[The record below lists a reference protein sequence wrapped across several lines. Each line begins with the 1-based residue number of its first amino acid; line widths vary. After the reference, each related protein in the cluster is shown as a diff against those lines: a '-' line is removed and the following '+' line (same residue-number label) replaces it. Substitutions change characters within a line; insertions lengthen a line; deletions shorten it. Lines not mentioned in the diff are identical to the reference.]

1 MVGAAGIEPATVGL
15 ENLRAYLFRRYPSA
29 FSASFCFPMV
39 HSVTFGDDRL
49 RGIGHDFGQHLAP

>member
-1 MVGAAGIEPATVGL
+1 
-15 ENLRAYLFRRYPSA
+15 
-29 FSASFCFPMV
+29 MV